1 MADVR
6 WTRWLIAAFFV
17 ALLVLGGAVAVAV
30 TGDGDKS
37 TAEHAESRAAAQ
49 LRRQRA
55 ETTEAETRLET
66 GRTRIGSVVVALA
79 TPLATA
85 NALGDLIQ
93 RQSESEHVVQD
104 AGLTA
109 SDDYNAAVDQANAIV
124 DQFNAAADRL
134 DQQIAALKAPA
145 SQRV

>member
-6 WTRWLIAAFFV
+6 WTRWLIAAFV
-17 ALLVLGGAVAVAV
+17 VVLLVLGGAVAVAV
-30 TGDGDKS
+30 TGDSEKS
-37 TAEHAESRAAAQ
+37 TAERAESHAAAQ
-49 LRRQRA
+49 LRHQRA
-55 ETTEAETRLET
+55 ETTEAENRLET
-66 GRTRIGSVVVALA
+66 GRTRLGSVVVALA

-85 NALGDLIQ
+85 STIGDLIQ
-93 RQSESEHVVQD
+93 RQAESEHAVQD

-109 SDDYNAAVDQANAIV
+109 SDDYNAAIEQANAIV